1 MGAIVSR
8 SLVLLALV
16 LGLSACDAAIAP
28 TTAAIG
34 DPPATSAEPSTA
46 AATPR
51 VKAAAPPPS
60 RPVATPKV
68 DRQVLAS
75 AVAPDAP
82 YAPDI
87 GAAPRPV
94 LAHAEPV
101 DSVVREV
108 FFGDRDEQ
116 VVALT
121 FDDGPSRENTPRILE
136 VLDREDVRATFFVL
150 GDRAKKMPDLVA
162 AIDEGGHD
170 VGNHT
175 WSHGSLRS
183 MWASQIRDELRRT
196 NDAVFDAI
204 GRRPALFR
212 PPFGRYAPSALPI
225 VGELGMHVVLWSVD
239 GEDWESETETTA
251 TRVVRDASA
260 GDIILLH
267 DRTATTA
274 AALPSIIRGLRARG
288 FRLVTVSELTGLRAY
303 APATRASASPVP

>member
-8 SLVLLALV
+8 SLVLFALV

-28 TTAAIG
+28 ATAATG
-34 DPPATSAEPSTA
+34 DPPAVSVEPPPP

-51 VKAAAPPPS
+51 VKA
-60 RPVATPKV
+60 ATPKV

-75 AVAPDAP
+75 AVAPDT
-82 YAPDI
+82 
-87 GAAPRPV
+87 AAEPPPV
-94 LAHAEPV
+94 LAHAQPV

-239 GEDWESETETTA
+239 GEDWESEAETTA
-251 TRVVRDASA
+251 ARVVRDASA